1 MTTFDGSTPPGSP
14 QMELWSTPSVE
25 ASPARTYPRPAKA
38 RDWPGSVPAYGAKSP
53 DWLANFDRASSS
65 WKTSQHCLD
74 GGLATFSE
82 TWPRSGMI
90 VAGTA
95 SLPRLLG
102 RRTGGTE
109 SGS

>member
-1 MTTFDGSTPPGSP
+1 MTTFDGSTPPGSQ
-14 QMELWSTPSVE
+14 QMELWSTPSAA
-25 ASPARTYPRPAKA
+25 ASPARTSRRPARA
-38 RDWPGSVPAYGAKSP
+38 PDWPGNAPACGARLP
-53 DWLANFDRASSS
+53 DWLASFDPASSS
-65 WKTSQHCLD
+65 WKTSQLCLD
-74 GGLATFSE
+74 GDLATFSE